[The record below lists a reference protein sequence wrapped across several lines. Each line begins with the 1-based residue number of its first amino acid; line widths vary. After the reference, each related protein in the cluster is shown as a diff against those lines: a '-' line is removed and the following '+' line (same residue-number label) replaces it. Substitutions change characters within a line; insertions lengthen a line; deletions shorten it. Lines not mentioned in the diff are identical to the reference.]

1 MSFAEDY
8 VNAYRDAMVASGEW
22 QAMDKKAQGKAIK
35 AAVARA
41 QEINAKMSAIIQMN
55 KMQANYVDQEK
66 VRAAFVANVLR
77 HYRYEYEEDIR
88 FLRAKFA
95 KELGIDS

>member
-1 MSFAEDY
+1 MSFEEQY
-8 VNAYRDAMVASGEW
+8 VNAYRDAMVETGQW
-22 QAMDKKAQGKAIK
+22 QDLNKKEQTKAIK
-35 AAVARA
+35 DSVARA
-41 QEINAKMSAIIQMN
+41 QEVNGKMSAIIQMN
-55 KMQANYVDQEK
+55 KMQANYVDQAK

>member
-1 MSFAEDY
+1 MSFAEQY
-8 VNAYRDAMVASGEW
+8 VNAYRDAMVETGQW
-22 QAMDKKAQGKAIK
+22 QDLSKKEQTKAIK
-35 AAVARA
+35 DAVARA
-41 QEINAKMSAIIQMN
+41 QEVNGKMSAIIQMN
-55 KMQANYVDQEK
+55 KMQANYVDQAK